1 MKHTTLLANTQTQL
15 FEDFIIK
22 ALQNHKNKPT
32 FTAFVET
39 LTNNIHLC
47 ATSDSPG
54 NVGQASRSC
63 VVTESQ
69 TPWGQKRD
77 VTKIQRGFCFIPH
90 CRTWL
95 AQRFTPSR
103 SLLCGVVWTYLFR
116 EKYRVE
122 LPSMFVFL
130 QSFNQKPFHFS
141 SMKVLIIV
149 MISIK

>member
-1 MKHTTLLANTQTQL
+1 MKHTTLLANTQTKL
-15 FEDFIIK
+15 FEGFIIK
-22 ALQNHKNKPT
+22 ALQNHKNKQT

-39 LTNNIHLC
+39 LTNIHLC

-69 TPWGQKRD
+69 TPWGRKRD

-116 EKYRVE
+116 EKYCVE
-122 LPSMFVFL
+122 FSSVVRLFTVL
-130 QSFNQKPFHFS
+130 IKEPFHFS